1 MGPFFAL
8 GGFVLLIA
16 VGALGVAWE
25 KNPNFKKWL
34 SDQKKGRPINL
45 LYLALV
51 LIGSSFAVASFIT
64 MIVASSASSA
74 GATVQDKTFA
84 AYFGLM
90 ALSALLAGGGWFGI
104 KNGGRL
110 AKNGR
115 EHEFYKACVD
125 HGIRSAD
132 SRANLAKMRLLAE
145 KAGIR
150 VPEGEDALKEF
161 FLRGKAAADKQKQK
175 IAQIDLSSE
184 IKKEREEERREYVS
198 LIAFTDYSGRS
209 KRKCMLSA
217 ALDEAREAL
226 KNEKEMERCMG
237 SLYQTESSWGTA
249 GGIASGIAGPA
260 AGVAAAIDTMQK
272 NAEKRAYN
280 ASIAPGVTYAQ
291 QQIDTAKLS
300 TAQAIELYKR
310 QIEETDLKLID
321 ETVTEKDV
329 FSKITVHDSGL
340 EVSKT
345 GAVRVWA
352 TVSAPPMKILGSAP
366 GVVDGYLLAII
377 RRDGKKV
384 GEAKLRLPMYGLSAK
399 KEKLNGICT
408 SLQDPEAKYAVEL
421 SCGKL
426 WIIERA

>member
-132 SRANLAKMRLLAE
+132 PSANLAKMRLLAE

-150 VPEGEDALKEF
+150 IPEGEDALKEF

-175 IAQIDLSSE
+175 IAQIDLSAE

-226 KNEKEMERCMG
+226 KNEKEMERFMG
-237 SLYQTESSWGTA
+237 SLYQTESSCARPMSGASSPAGSISCAGT
-249 GGIASGIAGPA
+249 
-260 AGVAAAIDTMQK
+260 
-272 NAEKRAYN
+272 
-280 ASIAPGVTYAQ
+280 
-291 QQIDTAKLS
+291 
-300 TAQAIELYKR
+300 
-310 QIEETDLKLID
+310 
-321 ETVTEKDV
+321 
-329 FSKITVHDSGL
+329 
-340 EVSKT
+340 
-345 GAVRVWA
+345 
-352 TVSAPPMKILGSAP
+352 
-366 GVVDGYLLAII
+366 I
-377 RRDGKKV
+377 RRSSRPSFRR
-384 GEAKLRLPMYGLSAK
+384 AA
-399 KEKLNGICT
+399 
-408 SLQDPEAKYAVEL
+408 L
-421 SCGKL
+421 SCVPLHKN
-426 WIIERA
+426 RSA